1 MLKKIPNWLK
11 TKYTITVFVFLL
23 FVLVFDQNNIIT
35 QFTYQSQLNKLENE
49 KEYFN
54 KEIEKT
60 RTELEELTKNPTTL
74 EKFAREKYYMK
85 KENEEIFVFTTAKE
99 EE

>member
-11 TKYTITVFVFLL
+11 TRYAVTAAIFLIFLL
-23 FVLVFDQNNIIT
+23 FFDQNNIIT
-35 QFTYQSQLNKLENE
+35 QFTYRSQLNKLETE

-60 RTELEELTKNPTTL
+60 TRDLNELTLNPVSL

-85 KENEEIFVFTTAKE
+85 KDNEEIFVFTTK
-99 EE
+99 